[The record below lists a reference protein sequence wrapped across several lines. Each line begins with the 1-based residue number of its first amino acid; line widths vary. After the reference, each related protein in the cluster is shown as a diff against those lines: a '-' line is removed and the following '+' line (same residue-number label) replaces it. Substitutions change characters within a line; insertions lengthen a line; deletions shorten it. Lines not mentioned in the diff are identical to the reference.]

1 MVGVNIP
8 GNILQP
14 QGFGLQASVLP
25 APKYNRIWDNYSP
38 PSSSTAKWKERIF
51 RHKCVQSVESLPG
64 RVKRAGTRLL
74 TGPT

>member
-38 PSSSTAKWKERIF
+38 PSSSTAKWKERIDLQTQVCAK
-51 RHKCVQSVESLPG
+51 R
-64 RVKRAGTRLL
+64 RVSAWEG
-74 TGPT
+74 